1 VVHPSWI
8 LAGLTIAAAVPAAG
22 QSRNII
28 LTGAPLKRIEEP
40 FTQISGIRELP
51 GNKAVVADRGEQK
64 LMMVNFGTGAVT
76 PISRKGGGPGEY
88 QFPASVFPGP
98 GNETWIGDPLAGK
111 VHVVSPDGKIPTAL
125 LPPASENGIG
135 LSMPRGV
142 DAAARLYFQGMPRPD
157 AGSGAMDSVSIIR
170 WDPKAKR
177 VDTLGKVPSGMT
189 VNTSGSSGNSMRV
202 MISSKPW
209 TAAPAWGA
217 LPDGRV
223 AVVQPAPY
231 RVDVIG
237 ANKMVTRGP
246 AQPYTPIKVTAA
258 ERTAYREAQK
268 NSSGFSISRSV
279 GGPGGG
285 GTSISTARPPASA
298 QEIPDSDFP
307 ATMPPFSGQNSVQV
321 SPEGEIWVLRTR
333 PASDK
338 APKYDIFNSAGQL
351 IGKATLKP
359 NSSVVGFGSGVVY
372 VARQDPEDD
381 LRYLEVYSR
390 KLEG

>member
-1 VVHPSWI
+1 M
-8 LAGLTIAAAVPAAG
+8 AAAVPASA
-22 QSRNII
+22 QARNIV
-28 LTGAPLKRIEEP
+28 LTGAPLKSIEEP
-40 FTQISGIRELP
+40 FTQISGVRELP

-76 PISRKGGGPGEY
+76 PIGRKGGGPGEY

-111 VHVVSPDGKIPTAL
+111 VHVVTPDGKIPTAL
-125 LPPASENGIG
+125 LPPSSENGIG
-135 LSMPRGV
+135 LTMPRGV
-142 DAAARLYFQGMPRPD
+142 DAAARLYFQGVPRPD
-157 AGSGAMDSVSIIR
+157 EGGTMDSLQILR

-177 VDTLGKVPSGMT
+177 VDTLGKVFSGMT
-189 VNTSGSSGNSMRV
+189 VNTSGSSGNNMRV
-202 MISSKPW
+202 MISTKPW
-209 TAAPAWGA
+209 TPAPAWGA

-223 AVVQPAPY
+223 AVVQPSPY

-258 ERTAYREAQK
+258 ERAAFREAQRT
-268 NSSGFSISRSV
+268 SPGMAITRSV

-285 GTSISTARPPASA
+285 GTSISTARPAAAP
-298 QEIPDSDFP
+298 QTPDSDFP
-307 ATMPPFSGQNSVQV
+307 ATMPPFSGQNAVLV
-321 SPEGEIWVLRTR
+321 SPDGEIWVLRTR

-338 APKYDIFNSAGQL
+338 APKYDIFNGAGQR
-351 IGKATLKP
+351 IGQATLKP
-359 NSSVVGFGSGVVY
+359 NSAVVGFGSGVVY

-381 LRYLEVYSR
+381 LRYLEMYAR
-390 KLEG
+390 K

>member
-1 VVHPSWI
+1 MP
-8 LAGLTIAAAVPAAG
+8 AAAQV
-22 QSRNII
+22 RNIN
-28 LTGAPLKRIEEP
+28 LTGAPLKSIEEP

-64 LMMVNFGTGAVT
+64 LMMVNFATGAVAS
-76 PISRKGGGPGEY
+76 IGRKGGGPGEY

-98 GNETWIGDPLAGK
+98 GTETWVGDPLAGK
-111 VHVVSPDGKIPTAL
+111 IHVVSPDGKIPTAL
-125 LPPASENGIG
+125 LPPSSENGIG
-135 LSMPRGV
+135 LTMPRGV
-142 DAAARLYFQGMPRPD
+142 DASARLYFQGMPRPD
-157 AGSGAMDSVSIIR
+157 AGGGAMDSLQILR

-177 VDTLGKVPSGMT
+177 VDTLGKVYSGMT
-189 VNTSGSSGNSMRV
+189 VNTSGSSGNNMRV
-202 MISSKPW
+202 MISMKPW
-209 TAAPAWGA
+209 TAAPLWAA

-223 AVVQPAPY
+223 AVVQPSPY

-246 AQPYTPIKVTAA
+246 AQAYTPIKVTAA
-258 ERTAYREAQK
+258 ERAAYREAQK
-268 NSSGFSISRSV
+268 SSSGMAITRSV

-285 GTSISTARPPASA
+285 GTSISNTRAPSSA
-298 QEIPDSDFP
+298 QELPDSDFP
-307 ATMPPFSGQNSVQV
+307 ATMPPFSGQSSVQV

-351 IGKATLKP
+351 TGKATLKP
-359 NSSVVGFGSGVVY
+359 NSTVVGFGAGVVY
-372 VARQDPEDD
+372 VSRQDPEDD

-390 KLEG
+390 KAEQ